1 MSDAEETS
9 IDFFG
14 GGVGFETGS
23 KYIVQINFQLVILL
37 SQILEGSNI

>member
-9 IDFFG
+9 IDFFFG
-14 GGVGFETGS
+14 GGVETGS